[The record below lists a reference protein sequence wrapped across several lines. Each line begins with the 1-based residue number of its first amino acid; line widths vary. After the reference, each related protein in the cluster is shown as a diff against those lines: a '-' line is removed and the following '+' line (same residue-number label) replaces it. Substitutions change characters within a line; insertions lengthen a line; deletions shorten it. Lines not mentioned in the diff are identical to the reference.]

1 MQQDRRKYA
10 RRAADRDLLK
20 QLQHFR
26 EMTAGEENRDQRHK
40 RRRAIRHTCTVKI
53 SVQVGIRQGRSEE
66 WSMTD
71 HAVAGRLLDL
81 SADGCQLFTRDLL
94 EMGAQMNLLIT
105 LQSGEEIRAVGA
117 VRWTKAVPEKKGYAL
132 GVQFTRA
139 DHGAQARIQAFLDLL
154 DRTGGL

>member
-1 MQQDRRKYA
+1 LNQERRKYF
-10 RRAADRDLLK
+10 RRAADRELAS

-26 EMTAGEENRDQRHK
+26 EQAAGDVNRDQRHK

-53 SVQVGIRQGRSEE
+53 SVQVGVHPGRGNE
-66 WSMTD
+66 WAMTD
-71 HAVAGRLLDL
+71 HPVAGRLLDL

-94 EMGAQMNLLIT
+94 EMGTQLNLLIT
-105 LQSGEEIRAVGA
+105 LQSGEDIRAVSV

-132 GVQFTRA
+132 GVEFTRA
-139 DHGAQARIQAFLDLL
+139 DHDAQARIQAFLEHL

>member
-1 MQQDRRKYA
+1 MDQERRKFV
-10 RRAADRDLLK
+10 RRASDREMIN

-26 EMTAGEENRDQRHK
+26 ELSVGDASRDQRHK

-53 SVQVGIRQGRSEE
+53 SVQVGLRQGGGDS

-71 HAVAGRLLDL
+71 HPVAGRLLDL
-81 SADGCQLFTRDLL
+81 SGEGCQLFTRDLL
-94 EMGAQMNLLIT
+94 EMGTQMSLLIT
-105 LQSGEEIRAVGA
+105 LQTGEDIRAVGV

-132 GVQFTRA
+132 GVEFTRA
-139 DHGAQARIQAFLDLL
+139 DTDAQARIGAFLELL